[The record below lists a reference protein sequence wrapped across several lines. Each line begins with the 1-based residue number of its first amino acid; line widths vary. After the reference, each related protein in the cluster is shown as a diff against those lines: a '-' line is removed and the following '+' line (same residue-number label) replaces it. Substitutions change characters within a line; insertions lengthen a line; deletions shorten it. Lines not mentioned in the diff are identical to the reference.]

1 MEKRKSEIAQIADRV
16 RAQLKAQ
23 LPECKFSVRTEIFS
37 GGRELKISL
46 MEAPVQVFTDFTKTH
61 AQLNAYQFGE
71 GKEPGE
77 GHMNNGEGLTPE
89 GWNIMNKAS
98 IIGEAENWD
107 KSDIQSDYFNVNYY
121 FHIEVGQWDK
131 PFKVV
136 AKTSGK
142 IPSKTITIQAPDP
155 LDDLREEV
163 ENNPLLVPSDFQ
175 TPEDEEEEEIK
186 PTLNPISVIPAD
198 LKSGDRL
205 GFKIIAVI
213 GGAGDWAAYRGLT
226 SQSDDEIAR
235 QGDKIDRDAAEF
247 LFYAPKA
254 AGLKYRGY

>member
-16 RAQLKAQ
+16 RAQLKAE
-23 LPECKFSVRTEIFS
+23 LPDCKFSVRTEIFS

-46 MEAPVQVFTDFTKTH
+46 MEAPFQIFDDRKINY
-61 AQLNAYQFGE
+61 AQLNTYQFGE
-71 GKEPGE
+71 GKTYEE
-77 GHMNNGEGLTPE
+77 ASRRNNGETLTPK
-89 GWNIMNKAS
+89 GWEVMNKANT
-98 IIGEAENWD
+98 IGQAENWD
-107 KSDIQSDYFNVNYY
+107 KGDIMSDYSNVNYY
-121 FHIEVGQWDK
+121 FHIEVGQWNK
-131 PFKVV
+131 PL
-136 AKTSGK
+136 K
-142 IPSKTITIQAPDP
+142 IVEKKAEPKPQAPMAREKFNTIEYMKN
-155 LDDLREEV
+155 LRTSEA
-163 ENNPLLVPSDFQ
+163 Q
-175 TPEDEEEEEIK
+175 EEEEIK
-186 PTLNPISVIPAD
+186 PTLNPISVIPTD

-254 AGLKYRGY
+254 LGLKYRGY